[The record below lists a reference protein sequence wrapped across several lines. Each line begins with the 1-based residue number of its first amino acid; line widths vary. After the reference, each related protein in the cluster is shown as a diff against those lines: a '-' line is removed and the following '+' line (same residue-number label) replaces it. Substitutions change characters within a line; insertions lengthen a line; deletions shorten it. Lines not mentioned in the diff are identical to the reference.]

1 VRVRVNLIIRHSKH
15 QDDDARSFSFCWESE
30 LRKRRVSN
38 GKDAES
44 KTTDHG
50 SIGLVPPIT
59 KPTMAD
65 HHDAADDGGGNN
77 NAFIYTG
84 GRAPQHVTRV
94 IIDDSIDVIEERA
107 FYNCPRLE
115 YIQLHNRV
123 KRIKRGAFYMCRSL
137 RRIQMRGVKFIDE
150 EAFGRC
156 TSLLYVE
163 LGDELEVIGRA
174 AFMGCRALKRVRIP
188 SSVLT
193 ISASAFS
200 LCTGLMDID
209 FPYCNNVGGGGG
221 MRLESIES
229 NLFSSCTSLKRIV
242 LTSSS
247 LLHIRDYAFCNCI
260 GITELIL
267 PDGLESIGV
276 RSFFRC
282 RSVGRIAMPLID
294 NIPLN
299 AFDSCDSLTRIDL
312 TGMIHTT
319 VSRLHLESW
328 RDQMHTEIASINDIL
343 PTTLVEEKTD
353 QIRQWMQSVTSA
365 LEDYKAKHH
374 QVLKEV
380 TTHLELFL
388 WGMNLGEDD
397 KEAIAPARK
406 KCKID
411 VGSARRERRFTSGAN
426 VIIKNVLPFL
436 KLS

>member
-1 VRVRVNLIIRHSKH
+1 
-15 QDDDARSFSFCWESE
+15 
-30 LRKRRVSN
+30 
-38 GKDAES
+38 
-44 KTTDHG
+44 
-50 SIGLVPPIT
+50 
-59 KPTMAD
+59 MAD
-65 HHDAADDGGGNN
+65 HHDAADDGGNN

-94 IIDDSIDVIEERA
+94 IIDDSIDVIEVRA

-115 YIQLHNRV
+115 YIQLHNGV

-188 SSVLT
+188 TSVLT

-200 LCTGLMDID
+200 LCTGLMDVD
-209 FPYCNNVGGGGG
+209 FPDCDVGGEGG

-282 RSVGRIAMPLID
+282 RSVRRIEMPLID

-319 VSRLHLESW
+319 VSRLHLGSW
-328 RDQMHTEIASINDIL
+328 RDQMHTEITSINDIL
-343 PTTLVEEKTD
+343 PTTPVAEKTD

-388 WGMNLGEDD
+388 WGMNLGEGDGKGD
-397 KEAIAPARK
+397 CGEDYSVTPARK

>member
-1 VRVRVNLIIRHSKH
+1 
-15 QDDDARSFSFCWESE
+15 
-30 LRKRRVSN
+30 
-38 GKDAES
+38 
-44 KTTDHG
+44 
-50 SIGLVPPIT
+50 
-59 KPTMAD
+59 MAD
-65 HHDAADDGGGNN
+65 HQAAADDGGGNN

-84 GRAPQHVTRV
+84 GRAPQHVIRV
-94 IIDDSIDVIEERA
+94 IIDDSVDNIEERA

-115 YIQLHNRV
+115 YIQLHNGV

-163 LGDELEVIGRA
+163 LGDELDVIGRA

-200 LCTGLMDID
+200 LCTGLMDVD
-209 FPYCNNVGGGGG
+209 FPDCNNVGGGGDLG
-221 MRLESIES
+221 LEIIES
-229 NLFSSCTSLKRIV
+229 SLFSSCTSLRRIV

-260 GITELIL
+260 GITELLL

-282 RSVGRIAMPLID
+282 RSVRRIAMPLID
-294 NIPLN
+294 NIPFN

-319 VSRLHLESW
+319 VSRLHLQSW
-328 RDQMHTEIASINDIL
+328 RDQMHSDIISINDIL
-343 PTTLVEEKTD
+343 PTTPVAEKTD
-353 QIRQWMQSVTSA
+353 QIRQWMQSVISA
-365 LEDYKAKHH
+365 LEDYKAKHQ
-374 QVLKEV
+374 QVLMEV

-388 WGMNLGEDD
+388 WGMNLGEVVGKGDCEGGD
-397 KEAIAPARK
+397 PVTPARK
-406 KCKID
+406 KSKID
-411 VGSARRERRFTSGAN
+411 VGSARKERRFTSGAN